1 MVDELLSFT
10 PLSSADSVL
19 DAGSGNKVWFNRIK
33 SENKFECEIERG
45 CDFYQWDK
53 KVDWVIGNPPFD
65 QQKKFLYKAT
75 EIARK
80 GVAFLGNINFW
91 NGLTPKRLQKIKD
104 NGFYLQKIHI
114 VTDKRW
120 FGRYYFMIFG
130 KEKKEWI
137 SWNTKT
143 F

>member
-1 MVDELLSFT
+1 MKERPKEFYYTNPDMVDELLSFT

-65 QQKKFLYKAT
+65 QQKK
-75 EIARK
+75 
-80 GVAFLGNINFW
+80 
-91 NGLTPKRLQKIKD
+91 
-104 NGFYLQKIHI
+104 
-114 VTDKRW
+114 
-120 FGRYYFMIFG
+120 
-130 KEKKEWI
+130 
-137 SWNTKT
+137 
-143 F
+143 